1 MSNNN
6 CASCNLLIKYKSD
19 AVKCTMCKVCFHL
32 SCLNIT
38 KARYHDNLREYQTSW
53 RCHMCVNV
61 TARKGRNDEASSVD
75 VCNIPTVS
83 TVTENTNM
91 SLDDNG
97 QNEADDPCDY
107 SNVTTP
113 PPVTGSRKAA
123 PDLQHVDLS
132 YDQFARLLDSKLDI
146 KFDVKFK
153 ELNAII
159 SELKVDFTKTT
170 DFLSAQQDDLKRDLG
185 NTNTRVE
192 ILERENALLRTEI
205 ATTKKLIS
213 EANTSGLYGL
223 ISQLQ
228 SDLNERDQQ
237 TLINDVEISCIPE
250 FEGES
255 AVHIV
260 KVVSAKLGVKLEESD
275 VVSASRVGARRGAAE
290 TSDGV
295 AARPRPL
302 VARLARRSLRD
313 QLVNNARVRRGA
325 STADL
330 GLPPHADQRL
340 YVNERL
346 TKANR
351 QIFGKAR
358 ELART
363 HGWKFVWTREGHVKV
378 RRDTHAPIHQI
389 RSATDLDNIF
399 GLQDKNKIK

>member
-1 MSNNN
+1 MKE
-6 CASCNLLIKYKSD
+6 IPWQ
-19 AVKCTMCKVCFHL
+19 
-32 SCLNIT
+32 
-38 KARYHDNLREYQTSW
+38 YHFIYN
-53 RCHMCVNV
+53 
-61 TARKGRNDEASSVD
+61 K
-75 VCNIPTVS
+75 
-83 TVTENTNM
+83 
-91 SLDDNG
+91 
-97 QNEADDPCDY
+97 
-107 SNVTTP
+107 
-113 PPVTGSRKAA
+113 VTGSRKAA

-205 ATTKKLIS
+205 ATTKKLIC

-313 QLVNNARVRRGA
+313 QLVNVEHYSQDTINNARVRRGA

>member
-1 MSNNN
+1 MKLGTKLADTLNDLMDYFLKNPTGKPFQGATNPTGTS
-6 CASCNLLIKYKSD
+6 SCSLNSLFAKSL
-19 AVKCTMCKVCFHL
+19 MFRHRW
-32 SCLNIT
+32 NIT
-38 KARYHDNLREYQTSW
+38 
-53 RCHMCVNV
+53 
-61 TARKGRNDEASSVD
+61 
-75 VCNIPTVS
+75 
-83 TVTENTNM
+83 
-91 SLDDNG
+91 
-97 QNEADDPCDY
+97 PCDY
-107 SNVTTP
+107 SNVSTP
-113 PPVTGSRKAA
+113 PPVTRSRKAA

-146 KFDVKFK
+146 KFDFKFK

-159 SELKVDFTKTT
+159 IELKVDFTKTT

-185 NTNTRVE
+185 NMVE

-213 EANTSGLYGL
+213 EANASGLYGL

-255 AVHIV
+255 AVHLV
-260 KVVSAKLGVKLEESD
+260 KVVSAKLGVKLGESD
-275 VVSASRVGARRGAAE
+275 VVSASRVGARRGAVE
-290 TSDGV
+290 TSDVVGR
-295 AARPRPL
+295 A
-302 VARLARRSLRD
+302 LRD

-330 GLPPHADQRL
+330 GLSPHAEQRL

-389 RSATDLDNIF
+389 RSATDLNNIF
-399 GLQDKNKIK
+399 GLQDKIK